1 MLDSQL
7 NVEIGVHQRVRR
19 CLKYAAFISN
29 SAKSGSSHTTG
40 YGIIRELEKDEFFQD
55 VLKGDSSDHFYRRCQ
70 VRGDK
75 IKTQEQAARQGNGQ
89 YSHAFY
95 KG

>member
-1 MLDSQL
+1 MQFLSATVL
-7 NVEIGVHQRVRR
+7 N
-19 CLKYAAFISN
+19 LAL
-29 SAKSGSSHTTG
+29 SSHTTG
-40 YGIIRELEKDEFFQD
+40 YGIIRESEKGESFQD
-55 VLKGDSSDHFYRRCQ
+55 VLKGTQRGDSSDHFYRRCQ
-70 VRGDK
+70 VREDK